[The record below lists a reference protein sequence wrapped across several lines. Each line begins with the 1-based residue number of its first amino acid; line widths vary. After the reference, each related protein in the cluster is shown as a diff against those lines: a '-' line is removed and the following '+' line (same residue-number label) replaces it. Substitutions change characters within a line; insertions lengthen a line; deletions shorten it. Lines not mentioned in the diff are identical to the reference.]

1 MATLK
6 TGLGNSGV
14 PLAVC
19 QIKIVLLGTRP
30 PIWRRVLV
38 PADFTLAELHNV
50 IQTAM
55 GWENEHLHEFRIG
68 GLRFGVADPKD
79 ALMGGPRCIN
89 EENAQI
95 GNVLNKRGPKPRY
108 IYDFGDGWEH
118 ALTVEKIR
126 IDAPEAGVTYP
137 LFTAGKRNC
146 PPEDCG
152 GISGFYHKL
161 EVLSD
166 PNHEEHEEL
175 REWMGDFDPETF
187 SIETVNQKLH
197 KMFRASRRSK
207 PVETAR
213 PKSASTAK
221 METLNALL
229 EAVGPGLQL
238 PHKQPQRIR
247 PGERVPLE
255 LNDRERTL
263 ILEHT
268 FADEELTNRLRVVPE
283 PGERPVF
290 RFTLDDLDEL
300 AGFVAAEANHANDKK
315 LGKELDRLFARIDNV
330 LDSYT
335 DQD

>member
-6 TGLGNSGV
+6 TDLGNSGV

-19 QIKIVLLGTRP
+19 QIKIVLLGSRP

-38 PADFTLAELHNV
+38 PGDFTLAEFHNV

-55 GWENEHLHEFRIG
+55 GWGNEHLHEFRIG
-68 GLRFGVADPKD
+68 GLRFGVPDPND
-79 ALMGGPRCIN
+79 AMMGGPPCIN
-89 EENAQI
+89 EQNAQI
-95 GNVLNKRGPKPRY
+95 ANVLNKRGPKPRY

-137 LFTAGKRNC
+137 LCTAGKRNC

-152 GISGFYHKL
+152 GISGFYNKL
-161 EVLSD
+161 EVLAD
-166 PNHEEHEEL
+166 PNDEEHQDV

-187 SIETVNQKLH
+187 SIEAVNQKLH
-197 KMFRASRRSK
+197 KMFRASRKRK
-207 PVETAR
+207 PMETTR
-213 PKSASTAK
+213 PKSATANI
-221 METLNALL
+221 EALNSLL
-229 EAVGPGLQL
+229 EAVQPRLQL

-247 PGERVPLE
+247 PGEKVPLE

-268 FADEELTNRLRVVPE
+268 FADEKLTDRLRVVPK
-283 PGERPVF
+283 PSERPVF

-300 AGFVAAEANHANDKK
+300 AGFVAAEANHAKDKK
-315 LGKELDRLFARIDNV
+315 LGKELDRLFARIDGV
-330 LDSYT
+330 LESYT